1 MRSVE
6 LDKDRDAKKKLIM
19 TLYWI
24 NRKTATIE
32 GCAPFL
38 IRRIKTEE
46 NMLLAEEGKFLKF
59 SEDVLGDVL
68 TNMEDLKL
76 VEFDINFGKED
87 IRAFIHEKTFSISL
101 SRTKELE
108 DEIIEKLKQESERK
122 YPHVCSKFHRRLGIY
137 N

>member
-6 LDKDRDAKKKLIM
+6 LNKDMDSKKKLIM

-32 GCAPFL
+32 GCFPFL

-46 NMLLAEEGKFLKF
+46 NTLLAEEGKFLKF
-59 SEDVLGDVL
+59 SVDVLEDVL

-76 VEFDINFGKED
+76 VEFDINFGKEN
-87 IRAFIHEKTFSISL
+87 IKAFIHEKTLSISL